1 MAHALSSR
9 TLEWL
14 GDILPPSLLSGLPR
28 SASTIRLVATPSAQ
42 MCLSCRASKMLCGR
56 PRCPILIEA
65 NELAK
70 RAHSF
75 NTVGNRFSGAS
86 PPGVFVG
93 RVGYPKVYVGPLVSP
108 DPDPSVF
115 DLPESWVNMSVDT
128 IVGFRFE
135 LLRGTEALSVFEAA
149 EPSEKL
155 TRLHELVLSAKPVDA
170 ELELRSPPRAVL
182 MLSDDVE
189 PMGPTAPY
197 QSMRVGASSADRR
210 IERVYYDTDLKA
222 TQAVVDL
229 YMRGVEVSRIQKSFS
244 VGMMGER
251 RKRRLVP
258 TRWGITAVDTILSE
272 RLIRQVV
279 DLPVVGETH
288 VYVLENLG
296 STYIGFIF
304 PGEWSYEWVEAWQ
317 PRTVW
322 NPGGLGA
329 ELTGDME
336 DWRGRTTYA
345 EPGGCYYAARLAA
358 AEGLLRLRRKG
369 RVVLLRE
376 IHSGY
381 MMPLGV
387 WSVREAVRS
396 LFKQKPQKF
405 SSVSEAVGF
414 GVSKSA
420 VPLSVWLTKARL
432 LDEVIHQRKINDFLG
447 ESR

>member
-1 MAHALSSR
+1 MQ
-9 TLEWL
+9 WL
-14 GDILPPSLLSGLPR
+14 ADVLPKSLISGMPGGA
-28 SASTIRLVATPSAQ
+28 SAVRFVMNPSAK

-56 PRCPILIEA
+56 PRCPILIKA
-65 NELAK
+65 AQLAK
-70 RAHSF
+70 HAGSF
-75 NTVGNRFSGAS
+75 TTAGNRFSGAS

-93 RVGYPKVYVGPLVSP
+93 RVGYPKVYVGPLVSAHP
-108 DPDPSVF
+108 DPWRF
-115 DLPESWVNMSVDT
+115 DLPESWLNMSVDT

-135 LLRGTEALSVFEAA
+135 LLRATGALSVYDAA
-149 EPSEKL
+149 DPSESL
-155 TRLHELVLSAKPVDA
+155 IRLHELVLSSKPVDT

-182 MLSDDVE
+182 TLSDDVE

-197 QSMRVGASSADRR
+197 QDMKIGGSSADRR
-210 IERVYYDTDLKA
+210 IERVYYDADLKA
-222 TQAVVDL
+222 SQAVIDL
-229 YMRGVEVSRIQKSFS
+229 YSRGVEVSRIQKSFS
-244 VGMMGER
+244 VGMMGEGR
-251 RKRRLVP
+251 RRRLVP
-258 TRWGITAVDTILSE
+258 TRWSITAVDTILSE
-272 RLIRQVV
+272 KLIRQLVE
-279 DLPVVGETH
+279 LPEIGETRL
-288 VYVLENLG
+288 YVLENLG

-304 PGEWSYEWVEAWQ
+304 PGEWAYEWVEAWQ

-322 NPGGLGA
+322 NPSGSGA

-358 AEGLLRLRRKG
+358 AEGLLRLERKG

-396 LFKQKPQKF
+396 LFRQTPEKF
-405 SSVSEAVGF
+405 GSAMEAVTQGLSRSSV
-414 GVSKSA
+414 
-420 VPLSVWLTKARL
+420 PLRTWLTKARL
-432 LDEVIHQRKINDFLG
+432 LDEVIHQRTINDFLG

>member
-1 MAHALSSR
+1 
-9 TLEWL
+9 L
-14 GDILPPSLLSGLPR
+14 GEILPR
-28 SASTIRLVATPSAQ
+28 SLLAGLPERAPNIRFVAKPSAQ

-65 NELAK
+65 NELAR

-75 NTVGNRFSGAS
+75 DTVGNRFSGAS

-93 RVGYPKVYVGPLVSP
+93 RVGYPKVYAGPLVSRSP
-108 DPDPSVF
+108 DPWIF
-115 DLPESWVNMSVDT
+115 DLPEGWVNMSVDT

-135 LLRGTEALSVFEAA
+135 LLRGTGALSVFEAA
-149 EPSEKL
+149 DPSERL
-155 TRLHELVLSAKPVDA
+155 TRLHELVLSTRPVDA
-170 ELELRSPPRAVL
+170 ELELSSPPRSVL
-182 MLSDDVE
+182 TLSDDVE

-197 QSMRVGASSADRR
+197 QSMRIGASSADRR
-210 IERVYYDTDLKA
+210 IEKVYYDTDLKA
-222 TQAVVDL
+222 AQAVVDL
-229 YMRGVEVSRIQKSFS
+229 YLGGVEVSRIQKSFS
-244 VGMMGER
+244 VGMMGEKR
-251 RKRRLVP
+251 RRRLVP
-258 TRWGITAVDTILSE
+258 TRWGITAVDTILSDH
-272 RLIRQVV
+272 LISQVV
-279 DLPVVGETH
+279 ELPVVGETQ
-288 VYVLENLG
+288 VYVFENLG
-296 STYIGFIF
+296 STFIGFIF
-304 PGEWSYEWVEAWQ
+304 PGEWAYEWVEAWQ

-396 LFKQKPQKF
+396 LFKQEPQKF
-405 SSVSEAVGF
+405 SNVSEAVAF
-414 GVSKSA
+414 GVSKSSL
-420 VPLSVWLTKARL
+420 PLRVWLTKARL
-432 LDEVIHQRKINDFLG
+432 LDEVVNQRTISEFLG
-447 ESR
+447 ETP